1 MKKLLIALAT
11 TLSLSAF
18 ASPTVLTEDFEGAFP
33 GWESQWLGQNSNL
46 RNYYGVGQGRGNNPD
61 GLWLVDD
68 LAGSG
73 DTRINFRNGFGAD
86 ISAFSI
92 DVTTWVNGA
101 HFVAYDN
108 SGNELVN
115 TVITVMYGAYTD
127 PGTYQHIAFTSNNG
141 VAGFALLGE
150 GIEGNTSIDNVVVT
164 KGEGLTNN
172 VPEPASLALVG
183 LALGAAGLARRRR
196 AA

>member
-11 TLSLSAF
+11 TLSLSAI

-33 GWESQWLGQNSNL
+33 AWETQWLGANSNL
-46 RNYYGVGQGRGNNPD
+46 GNVYGMGQGRGNNPD

-68 LAGSG
+68 VAGS
-73 DTRINFRNGFGAD
+73 DNTRINFNNGFGLD
-86 ISAFSI
+86 ITSFSI

-101 HFVAYDN
+101 LFVAYDN
-108 SGNELVN
+108 NGNELVN
-115 TVITVMYGAYTD
+115 TVITVMYGAYSD
-127 PGTYQHIAFTSNNG
+127 PGTYQNIAFSSNNG
-141 VAGFALLGE
+141 VSGFAILGSY
-150 GIEGNTSIDNVVVT
+150 IEGNTSIDNVVVT
-164 KGEGLTNN
+164 KGDRQN
-172 VPEPASLALVG
+172 VPEPASLALVA

>member
-1 MKKLLIALAT
+1 MKKLLIALAA

-46 RNYYGVGQGRGNNPD
+46 GNYYGVGQGRGNNPD

-68 LAGSG
+68 VSSNSN
-73 DTRINFRNGFGAD
+73 TRINFSNGFGAD
-86 ISAFSI
+86 ITAVSI
-92 DVTTWVNGA
+92 DVTTWINGA
-101 HFVAYDN
+101 HFVAFDN
-108 SGNELVN
+108 SGNELVD
-115 TVITVMYGAYTD
+115 TVITVMYGAFTD
-127 PGTYQHIAFTSNNG
+127 AGTYQRIAFTSNNG
-141 VAGFALLGE
+141 VSGFMLRGE
-150 GIEGNTSIDNVVVT
+150 GIEGNTSIDNVSVT
-164 KGEGLTNN
+164 KGEALTND